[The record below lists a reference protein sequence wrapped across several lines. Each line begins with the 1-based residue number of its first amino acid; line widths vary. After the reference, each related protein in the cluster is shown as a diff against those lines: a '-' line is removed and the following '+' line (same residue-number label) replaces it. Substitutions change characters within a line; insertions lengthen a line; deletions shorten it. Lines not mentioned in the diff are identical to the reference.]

1 MNERVVREGT
11 VLTVDGDIARVVV
24 GRPDACG
31 HCAASNACHTFSGGR
46 THEARARNLCGAVP
60 GQRVRLEMDA
70 ASLLGA
76 AFLVYF
82 LPSLGI
88 LLCSW
93 AGHVFGP
100 HLGLSRN
107 AGGVTGA
114 ALALAA
120 TALFLFIHSRLHR
133 NHPPAFDATE
143 VLPDAPQEAPCPG
156 STRD

>member
-11 VLTVDGDIARVVV
+11 VLAVEGDIARVVV

-46 THEARARNLCGAVP
+46 RHEARARNLCGAVP

-88 LLCSW
+88 LLFTW
-93 AGHVFGP
+93 AGHSLGP
-100 HLGLSRN
+100 GLGLSED
-107 AGGVTGA
+107 AGGLSGA
-114 ALALAA
+114 VLSLALAGA
-120 TALFLFIHSRLHR
+120 FLFLHGRGRRS
-133 NHPPAFDATE
+133 HPPAFSATE
-143 VLPDAPQEAPCPG
+143 ILPDSPQEDACPG
-156 STRD
+156 STQE

>member
-11 VLTVDGDIARVVV
+11 VLSVEGDLARVVV

-46 THEARARNLCGAVP
+46 THEARARNLCGAIA

-70 ASLLGA
+70 SSLLGA

-82 LPSLGI
+82 LPSLAI
-88 LLCSW
+88 LLFTW
-93 AGHVFGP
+93 AGHTLGP
-100 HLGLSRN
+100 ELGWSAN

-114 ALALAA
+114 VMALASAA
-120 TALFLFIHSRLHR
+120 VFLFLHSRGHQSR
-133 NHPPAFDATE
+133 PPAFSATEILPDLPQDAT
-143 VLPDAPQEAPCPG
+143 CRNSTPG
-156 STRD
+156 